1 MRMLRESRNS
11 SKFDT
16 RAMLSM
22 PCRVA
27 CCALGCAVALCAL
40 PGCAAP
46 KSQSANPA
54 TAASG
59 SSKFS
64 DWYPAS
70 ITMPEGLQ
78 YPCALTALPK
88 SLSGIPNNERE
99 YVNHV
104 YSMILQCVQAKT
116 RMYKELG
123 NPTGA
128 RAAYSKYYYQVQ
140 PALEKIKKEKTPAG
154 LEKFRDDVISAVTLQ
169 CTFFDKAAKMAE
181 ARKSWNEIIGLPEGR
196 QASGLLID
204 AFNQMQ
210 SRYPSWSADTKD
222 SIYHHLCALDLF

>member
-1 MRMLRESRNS
+1 MRKLTKSSKS
-11 SKFDT
+11 SKF
-16 RAMLSM
+16 RAMLSLSF
-22 PCRVA
+22 RVA
-27 CCALGCAVALCAL
+27 FSALGCAVAICAL

-46 KSQSANPA
+46 KSQSAAANPA
-54 TAASG
+54 SAASG
-59 SSKFS
+59 SSKFT

-78 YPCALTALPK
+78 YHCALTALPK
-88 SLSGIPNNERE
+88 SLSGIPDNERE

-128 RAAYSKYYYQVQ
+128 RAAYSKYYYQIQ

-181 ARKSWNEIIGLPEGR
+181 AKKNWNEIIGLPEGR